1 LIFYSTSREL
11 EDYFGFVY
19 AIVTMT
25 EKVKTP
31 LLYHKDDTGA
41 SVLNDEKI
49 IKG

>member
-1 LIFYSTSREL
+1 
-11 EDYFGFVY
+11 
-19 AIVTMT
+19 MT